1 MKTVLVAGASGYIG
15 RYTTLEF
22 HRRGY
27 RVRVFVRSPD
37 KLGKPGPGLS
47 PPIDKAIHEV
57 FTGDATKPETLE
69 GVCDDVDI
77 IFSSIGLTRADAKQ
91 TWEEVDHIGNRNIL
105 DCAIRSK
112 VRKFVY
118 VSVFR
123 PEEMPESS
131 VVKAHEAFVEDLVR
145 SGIDYAVLR
154 PNAYFPD
161 MAQFLN
167 LARKGVLFWLG
178 DGSNKINPIH
188 GADMAKICVD
198 AAEGAVREI
207 DVGGPDMFTFR
218 SLFELAF
225 RTVGKEPRIIFLPLW
240 LGDSIL
246 GLLRIFK
253 PKLAGAA
260 AFFVEVNRMDNA
272 APAYGS
278 LRLENYFQEV
288 VSQQSL
294 NPKP

>member
-27 RVRVFVRSPD
+27 RVRAFVRSPD
-37 KLGKPGPGLS
+37 KLGKPGTGFAPA
-47 PPIDKAIHEV
+47 IDKAVDEV
-57 FTGDATKPETLE
+57 FTGDATKPETLY
-69 GVCDDVDI
+69 GVCDGVDI
-77 IFSSIGLTRADAKQ
+77 VFSSIGLTRTEPKR
-91 TWEEVDHIGNRNIL
+91 TWEAVDHIGNRNIL
-105 DCAIRSK
+105 DCAIRAK

-123 PEEMPESS
+123 PEDMPESS
-131 VVKAHEAFVEDLVR
+131 VVNAHEAFVQELR
-145 SGIDYAVLR
+145 QSGIDYAVVR

-167 LARKGVLFWLG
+167 IARKGVIFWLG
-178 DGSNKINPIH
+178 DGSNKINPVH
-188 GADMAKICVD
+188 GADMAKVCVD
-198 AAEGAVREI
+198 AAEGPKREI

-225 RTVGKEPRIIFLPLW
+225 RTVGKQPRIIFLPLW
-240 LGDSIL
+240 SGEALL
-246 GLLRIFK
+246 GLIRIFN
-253 PKLAGAA
+253 PGLAGAA
-260 AFFVEVNRMDNA
+260 AFFVEVNKMDNA

-288 VSQQSL
+288 IRQESV